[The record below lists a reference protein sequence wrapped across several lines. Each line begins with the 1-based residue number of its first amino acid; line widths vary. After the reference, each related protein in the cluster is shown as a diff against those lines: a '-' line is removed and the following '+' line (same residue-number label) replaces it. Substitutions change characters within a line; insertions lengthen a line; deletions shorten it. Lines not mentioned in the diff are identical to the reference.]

1 LQRAVAEDELAAH
14 TPSPDMRR
22 MQRIALVMLVI
33 SGTVNYLDRSALA
46 IGNPEI
52 REELGLNATQMG
64 VLLSAFLVSY
74 AFAQLPVGLLVDRR
88 PAE

>member
-1 LQRAVAEDELAAH
+1 MAAH
-14 TPSPDMRR
+14 TPSPAMRR
-22 MQRIALVMLVI
+22 MQRIALLMLVI

-52 REELGLNATQMG
+52 RGELGLNATQMG

-74 AFAQLPVGLLVDRR
+74 AFA
-88 PAE
+88 